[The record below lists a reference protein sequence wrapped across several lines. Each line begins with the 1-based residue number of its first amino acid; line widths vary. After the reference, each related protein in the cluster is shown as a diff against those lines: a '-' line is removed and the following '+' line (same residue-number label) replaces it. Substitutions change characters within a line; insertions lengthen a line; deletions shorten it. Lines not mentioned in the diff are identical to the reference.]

1 MAENGIDQIA
11 AEIRS
16 RGSEWYPERGEA
28 KSVRVVGHTPRVDHY
43 VYDVVLDFPGSSER
57 LAVKLYR
64 PGKTGMAGARRVAA
78 AENEHLLSMWRIAQA
93 RELSGIP
100 RPLGDFSAYCAVVS
114 EKLVGIPLQSIIM
127 KAALLP
133 GYADLGTLQ
142 SAAKASGQW
151 LRSLQRITA
160 QPPKPLDGEKL
171 HSEMERLCHSC
182 RAEGLDNASIGKILS
197 GTREI
202 LQRARNP
209 RTNTA
214 VLYEFA
220 PLNVVV
226 LSPQQAGNGLTG
238 DPAENGVGFSEF
250 ARLEEDGSPYTDP
263 ATFLAWVEALE
274 KYPFC
279 NHAITT
285 EVQKNFLDAY
295 GADAQEREILRVVQ
309 MKVLLSMFA
318 AGRTAKESPARKKV
332 MWANVMKK
340 FIQAAADRSLP
351 EAV

>member
-1 MAENGIDQIA
+1 MPENGIDQIA

-28 KSVRVVGHTPRVDHY
+28 KSVRVVGHTPRADHL
-43 VYDVVLDFPGSSER
+43 VYEVVLDFSGSSER

-64 PGKTGMAGARRVAA
+64 LGKAGVAGARRVAA
-78 AENEHLLSMWRIAQA
+78 EENEHLLSMWRIAQA

-100 RPLGDFSAYCAVVS
+100 RPLGDFSALGAVVS

-160 QPPKPLDGEKL
+160 RTPRPLDGEKL
-171 HSEMERLCHSC
+171 HLELQRLCHNC
-182 RAEGLDNASIGKILS
+182 RAEGLDDGSIGKILS

-202 LQRARNP
+202 LRRARNP

-214 VLYEFA
+214 
-220 PLNVVV
+220 
-226 LSPQQAGNGLTG
+226 
-238 DPAENGVGFSEF
+238 
-250 ARLEEDGSPYTDP
+250 
-263 ATFLAWVEALE
+263 
-274 KYPFC
+274 
-279 NHAITT
+279 
-285 EVQKNFLDAY
+285 VQKNFLDAY

-309 MKVLLSMFA
+309 MKILLSMFA
-318 AGRTAKESPARKKV
+318 AGRTVKESPARKKV

-340 FIQAAADRSLP
+340 FIQTAADRSLP

>member
-1 MAENGIDQIA
+1 MPENGIDQIA
-11 AEIRS
+11 SEIRS
-16 RGSEWYPERGEA
+16 RGSEWYPDRGEA
-28 KSVRVVGHTPRVDHY
+28 KSVRVVGHTPRADHY
-43 VYDVVLDFPGSSER
+43 IYDLVLDFPGSNER
-57 LAVKLYR
+57 LAVKVYR
-64 PGKTGMAGARRVAA
+64 SGKNGSAPSIAA
-78 AENEHLLSMWRIAQA
+78 MENENQLSMWRIVHS

-100 RPLGDFSAYCAVVS
+100 RPLGDFSALGAVVS

-142 SAAKASGQW
+142 SASRASGQW
-151 LRSLQRITA
+151 LRSFQRITA
-160 QPPKPLDGEKL
+160 RPPKALDGEKL
-171 HSEMERLCHSC
+171 QSELERLCHSC
-182 RAEGLDNASIGKILS
+182 RAEGLDDNSIEKILS

-226 LSPQQAGNGLTG
+226 L
-238 DPAENGVGFSEF
+238 DNGVGFCEF

-279 NHAITT
+279 NRAITT
-285 EVQKNFLDAY
+285 EVQRNFLDAY

-318 AGRTAKESPARKKV
+318 AGRTNKESPARKKV

-340 FIQAAADRSLP
+340 FIQTAADRSLP

>member
-1 MAENGIDQIA
+1 MSENGIDQIA

-16 RGSEWYPERGEA
+16 RGSEWYPDRGEA

-43 VYDVVLDFPGSSER
+43 IYDLVLDFAGSSER
-57 LAVKLYR
+57 LAVKFYR
-64 PGKTGMAGARRVAA
+64 VGKNGVAAARRVAA
-78 AENEHLLSMWRIAQA
+78 EENENLLSMWRIARA
-93 RELSGIP
+93 RELPGIP
-100 RPLGDFSAYCAVVS
+100 RPLGDFSALGAVVC

-142 SAAKASGQW
+142 SASRASGQW
-151 LRSLQRITA
+151 LRSFQRITA
-160 QPPKPLDGEKL
+160 QPPKPLNGEKL
-171 HSEMERLCHSC
+171 QSELERLCHSC
-182 RAEGLDNASIGKILS
+182 RAEGLDDISIDKILS
-197 GTREI
+197 STGEI

-214 VLYEFA
+214 VLFEFA

-226 LSPQQAGNGLTG
+226 LDS
-238 DPAENGVGFSEF
+238 GVGFCEF

-285 EVQKNFLDAY
+285 EVQRNFLDAY
-295 GADAQEREILRVVQ
+295 GADTQEREILRVVQ

-318 AGRTAKESPARKKV
+318 AGRTAKESPIRKKV

>member
-11 AEIRS
+11 AEICR

-28 KSVRVVGHTPRVDHY
+28 KSVRVVGHTPRPDHY
-43 VYDVVLDFPGSSER
+43 IYDLVLDFPAESER

-64 PGKTGMAGARRVAA
+64 PGKDGAAAVHRVAA
-78 AENEHLLSMWRIAQA
+78 AENAHLTSMWQIARA
-93 RELSGIP
+93 REFSGIP
-100 RPLGDFSAYCAVVS
+100 RPLGDFSELGAVVS
-114 EKLVGIPLQSIIM
+114 EKLSGTPLQSIIM

-142 SAAKASGQW
+142 SAAQSCGEW
-151 LRSLQRITA
+151 LRALQRITA
-160 QPPKPLDGEKL
+160 RPPKPLDCEKL
-171 HSEMERLCHSC
+171 QRDVERLCLSC
-182 RAEGLDNASIGKILS
+182 RAEGLDDASIGKILS
-197 GTREI
+197 GTCAI
-202 LQRARNP
+202 LERARDP

-214 VLYEFA
+214 VLHEFA

-226 LSPQQAGNGLTG
+226 LDHGIGYC
-238 DPAENGVGFSEF
+238 EF
-250 ARLEEDGSPYTDP
+250 ARFDEDGSPYTDP

-285 EVQKNFLDAY
+285 EIEKNFLDAY
-295 GADAQEREILRVVQ
+295 GATAAEREILRVLQ
-309 MKVLLSMFA
+309 MKVLLAMYA
-318 AGRTAKESPARKKV
+318 AGRTVKESPARKKV

-340 FIQAAADRSLP
+340 FIQTAADRSLP
-351 EAV
+351 EAEAV